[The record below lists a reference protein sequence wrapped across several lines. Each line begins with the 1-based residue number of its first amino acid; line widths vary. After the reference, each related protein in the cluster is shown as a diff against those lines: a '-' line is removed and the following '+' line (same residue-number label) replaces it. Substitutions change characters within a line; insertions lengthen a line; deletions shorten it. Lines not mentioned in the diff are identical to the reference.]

1 MTHSDNSRIIGLVMW
16 APYVPCFVCS
26 FFSALIGLSGIS
38 KWAYLDSSFS
48 FLIHAATNFVAV
60 TNFFNSCVSSYWCD
74 SGDWHTDDMTHE
86 VHLNA
91 PMKSQFKQVNTP
103 VADSLKIIEMF
114 LLVQVNGKQTRW
126 HRRNITVVEN
136 MFVVMIINSDP
147 VYVVSSITKLLLLVI
162 QISYL
167 ANLV

>member
-1 MTHSDNSRIIGLVMW
+1 MTHSNNSRTISLVCELRMFRVLCMRSSLPQW
-16 APYVPCFVCS
+16 GSVGSQSELTLIQA
-26 FFSALIGLSGIS
+26 SAS
-38 KWAYLDSSFS
+38 WSSQQQTRCCDKLLP
-48 FLIHAATNFVAV
+48 FLWTVNDV
-60 TNFFNSCVSSYWCD
+60 TLAID
-74 SGDWHTDDMTHE
+74 IQMTWWRE

-114 LLVQVNGKQTRW
+114 LLVQVNGRQTRW
-126 HRRNITVVEN
+126 HRQNITVVEN

-147 VYVVSSITKLLLLVI
+147 VYVVSSITKLLLVI